1 MRTLLLAL
9 LLLGS
14 AEMPQVAV
22 AGTVSAPPAP
32 APLDSTAVATLLA
45 HVRNGA
51 CPLPGIA
58 TGGQPDSSTLV
69 ALARGGLRTVL
80 DLRAAEEARGFAEAR
95 VAESLGLRYVT
106 LPVTPATLTDST
118 FDAFRALMREGDA
131 ESMFVHCAS
140 GNRVGVMLLPWLVL
154 DQHWTVERA
163 TPMIEA
169 VGLRSDEM
177 RGRALEYI
185 LTRSPRPPSKPAQP
199 SRKR

>member
-9 LLLGS
+9 LLVGS
-14 AEMPQVAV
+14 AEIPKVAV
-22 AGTVSAPPAP
+22 AETASALTAPVS
-32 APLDSTAVATLLA
+32 LDSTAVATLVA

-51 CPLPGIA
+51 CPLPGVA

-80 DLRAAEEARGFAEAR
+80 DLRAAEEARGFAEAS

-118 FDAFRALMREGDA
+118 FDAFRALMREGGG

-163 TPMIEA
+163 TPLIES
-169 VGLRSDEM
+169 VGLRSEEM
-177 RGRALEYI
+177 RARALEYI
-185 LTRSPRPPSKPAQP
+185 RTHSPSPPAKPAQP

>member
-1 MRTLLLAL
+1 VRTLLLAL
-9 LLLGS
+9 LLAGS
-14 AEMPQVAV
+14 AEIPKGAV
-22 AGTVSAPPAP
+22 TVTTSASTAP
-32 APLDSTAVATLLA
+32 ASLDSTAVATLLA
-45 HVRNGA
+45 QVRNGA
-51 CPLPGIA
+51 CPLPGVA

-80 DLRAAEEARGFAEAR
+80 DLRGTDEARGFAEAS

-118 FDAFRALMREGDA
+118 FDAFRALMRDGAA

-163 TPMIEA
+163 TPLIEV
-169 VGLRSDEM
+169 VGLRSEEM
-177 RGRALEYI
+177 RARALEYI
-185 LTRSPRPPSKPAQP
+185 RTHSPIPPSKPTQP

>member
-1 MRTLLLAL
+1 MRSVEVIRLIIAVVLL
-9 LLLGS
+9 
-14 AEMPQVAV
+14 VTAV
-22 AGTVSAPPAP
+22 GAQAAP
-32 APLDSTAVATLLA
+32 APLDSTAVATLVA

-51 CPLPGIA
+51 CPLPGVA

-69 ALARGGLRTVL
+69 ALARGGLRTVV
-80 DLRAAEEARGFAEAR
+80 DLRGTDEARGFAEAR

-118 FDAFRALMREGDA
+118 FDAFRGLMRAGGA

-140 GNRVGVMLLPWLVL
+140 GNRVGVMMLPWLVL

-163 TPMIEA
+163 TPLIDA
-169 VGLRSDEM
+169 VGLRSEEM

-185 LTRSPRPPSKPAQP
+185 RTHSPRPPSKLAQP
-199 SRKR
+199 SRRR